1 MELRD
6 LMRAD
11 WPQMLALNLASVR
24 ELSPLDEQRV
34 EWIMSLTHRGLVVED
49 EGEMA
54 AFALAI
60 APGTPYDSQNY
71 RWFARR
77 FGRFLYL
84 DRIVVAAQ
92 FRRRG
97 IATRLYDAMEAAA
110 DSFDRMV
117 CDVNILPPNQASLA
131 FHTARGY
138 REVGRLRHGPEKT
151 VALLSNELHPD
162 TGEKDF
168 P

>member
-6 LMRAD
+6 PMPAD

-24 ELSPLDEQRV
+24 ELSPLDEQRL
-34 EWIMSLTHRGLVVED
+34 EWIMSLTHRGLVVDD
-49 EGEMA
+49 EGEVV

-60 APGTPYDSQNY
+60 APDTPYDSQNY
-71 RWFARR
+71 RWFATR

-92 FRRRG
+92 FRQRG
-97 IATRLYDAMEAAA
+97 IATRLYDAMEDAAE
-110 DSFDRMV
+110 SFDRMV

-138 REVGRLRHGPEKT
+138 REVGRLTHDPEKI
-151 VALLSNELHPD
+151 VALLSKEFQPDIGELV
-162 TGEKDF
+162 
-168 P
+168 